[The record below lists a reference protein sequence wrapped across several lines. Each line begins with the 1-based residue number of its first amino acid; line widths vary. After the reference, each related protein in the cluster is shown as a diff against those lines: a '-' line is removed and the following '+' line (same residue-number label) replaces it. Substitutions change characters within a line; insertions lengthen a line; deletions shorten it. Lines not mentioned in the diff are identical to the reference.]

1 MIASSQTAPKQLPI
15 DEIHS
20 SIPLANLTS
29 WKVGGLA
36 QWYTAPKS
44 VRVLEQCL
52 DWASRAGEPVTLIGA
67 GSNLLISDRGLA
79 GLVICTRHLRGI
91 EFDLET
97 GQVTASSGEPVARLA
112 MQLAAKGWSGLEWAV
127 GIPGTVG
134 GLVAMNGGAQGGC
147 ASDRLVNAKTISL
160 TGKSETLLPED
171 LGFKYRTSILQTGD
185 RIVTAATLQL
195 NTGFDPQTIT
205 TTTNEFLKYRHKVQ
219 PYHLPS
225 CGSVFRNPHPHAA
238 AKLIEDT
245 GLKGYKIGDAQVS
258 ELHANFIVNC
268 GRATSSDVIR
278 LIRYVQA
285 QVSQKWSIDLETE
298 VKMLGSF

>member
-1 MIASSQTAPKQLPI
+1 MIASSQPTYMPL

-20 SIPLANLTS
+20 SISLASLTS

-36 QWYTAPKS
+36 QWYAAPKS
-44 VRVLEQCL
+44 VEALEKCL
-52 DWASRAGEPVTLIGA
+52 AWASRAGEPVTLLGA
-67 GSNLLISDRGLA
+67 GSNLLISDRGLS

-97 GQVTASSGEPVARLA
+97 GQVTAASGETVARLA

-134 GLVAMNGGAQGGC
+134 GLVVMNGGAQGGC
-147 ASDRLVNAKTISL
+147 AGDRLVNAKTISL
-160 TGKSETLLPED
+160 VGKSETLLPED

-185 RIVTAATLQL
+185 RIVTEATLQL
-195 NTGFDPQTIT
+195 NTGFDPKAIT
-205 TTTNEFLKYRHKVQ
+205 NSTNELLKFRHKVQ

-225 CGSVFRNPHPHAA
+225 CGSVFRNPYLHAA

-258 ELHANFIVNC
+258 ELHANFILNC
-268 GRATSSDVIR
+268 GHATSSDVIR
-278 LIRYVQA
+278 LIRHVQA
-285 QVSQKWSIDLETE
+285 QVSQKWSVDLETE